1 MKVYDSTKTIE
12 LDDYDLELG
21 RLENDTLTRH
31 IPYSPAVPRVIH
43 YNVLATYP
51 NGGQEIE
58 EVIDEEGKEEVLEH
72 DETEDILVFIPYT
85 EEELEEKRKDEIRQQ
100 REYEC
105 FPIINR
111 GAFWYDTLTTSQKDE
126 LRLWYHAW
134 LDAPET
140 GLIPERPTWL
150 EDNNG

>member
-1 MKVYDSTKTIE
+1 MKVYNEEKTIE
-12 LDDYDLELG
+12 LEEYDLDLG
-21 RLENDTLTRH
+21 HLEQSTLTIH
-31 IPYSPAVPRVIH
+31 HEAVPFIERVVH
-43 YNVLATYP
+43 YETIREYP
-51 NGGQEIE
+51 NGGRDVAEIVDVEGQEE
-58 EVIDEEGKEEVLEH
+58 KEAY
-72 DETEDILVFIPYT
+72 DETEDILVYIPYT
-85 EEELEEKRKDEIRQQ
+85 EEELAEKRKDEIRQQ